1 MTTFEFDEENWGFF
15 FFFFFFFCFFV
26 VLVLGFMCVGDSGE
40 CGVVCSDR
48 EILMPWVSV
57 SQLV

>member
-1 MTTFEFDEENWGFF
+1 MRRMGFF
-15 FFFFFFFCFFV
+15 FFFFCCFFV

-48 EILMPWVSV
+48 EILMPWVS
-57 SQLV
+57 QLV